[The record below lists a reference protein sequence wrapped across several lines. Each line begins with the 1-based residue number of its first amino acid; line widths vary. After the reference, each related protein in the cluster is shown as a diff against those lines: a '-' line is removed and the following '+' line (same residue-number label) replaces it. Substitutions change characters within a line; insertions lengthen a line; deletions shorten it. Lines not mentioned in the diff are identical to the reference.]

1 MIEMI
6 FKNKFEF
13 NTKTALN
20 GKIALDIF
28 RQLIVDFQN
37 DDNNSTNYYNAIIL
51 DLNMPIMGGYEACK
65 LIKETYSQYM
75 TNVLV
80 YGRLYEQPSN
90 QNNKLRRKSI

>member
-1 MIEMI
+1 MI

-28 RQLIVDFQN
+28 KQSIVEYQN
-37 DDNNSTNYYNAIIL
+37 EENDSINFYDAIIL

-65 LIKETYSQYM
+65 LIKETYS
-75 TNVLV
+75 
-80 YGRLYEQPSN
+80 
-90 QNNKLRRKSI
+90 

>member
-1 MIEMI
+1 MI

-13 NTKTALN
+13 NTRTALN

-28 RQLIVDFQN
+28 RQIIVDYQN
-37 DDNNSTNYYNAIIL
+37 DENNSTNYFDAIIL
-51 DLNMPIMGGYEACK
+51 DLNMPIMGGYEACM

-90 QNNKLRRKSI
+90 